1 MVRWATLAI
10 VIALAACNDLR
21 EFRGSWAGSRVG
33 DAPVLRVGPGD
44 AATLSIDSIDGH
56 GLTGRLAIEG
66 LVDETSITS
75 VEGAEA
81 DALAGL
87 THAGGPLRVYLAFVT
102 IPDGGGDAFAVIA
115 LYDDRRIEV
124 RILRSG
130 TIPLYGIYVLGDG
143 GAA

>member
-1 MVRWATLAI
+1 MRALAI

-21 EFRGSWAGSRVG
+21 EFRGSWNGSRVG
-33 DAPVLRVGPGD
+33 DAPVLRVGPGE
-44 AATLSIDSIDGH
+44 AATLTIDSIDGH
-56 GLTGRLAIEG
+56 GLQGRLAIDG
-66 LVDETSITS
+66 LLAETTITS

-87 THAGGPLRVYLAFVT
+87 TFGGGPLRVYLAFVT
-102 IPDGGGDAFAVIA
+102 VPDGGGDAFAVIA
-115 LYDDRRIEV
+115 LYDERRIEV

-130 TIPLYGIYVLGDG
+130 TSPLYGIYVLSDG

>member
-21 EFRGSWAGSRVG
+21 EFRGSWGGSRVG

-44 AATLSIDSIDGH
+44 AATLSIDSIDAH

-87 THAGGPLRVYLAFVT
+87 TYAGGPLRVYLAFVT

-130 TIPLYGIYVLGDG
+130 TLPLYGIYVLSDG
-143 GAA
+143 GDA